1 MNTQREKF
9 LLLRVYRNKD
19 QRAFGELYNLYESRI
34 SRYLTFKLPTRN
46 DAEDALS
53 EVFVRAWE
61 YMQTT
66 PVENVSPFL
75 YRIARTVC
83 ANFYRTK
90 SRRPQEV
97 DMSEGEHIIGDS
109 HEVIEG
115 TLSTVISIE
124 AIAQLLPRLKEEY
137 RDVVVMRYLDEM
149 SMREIGEALEK
160 NEGAVRTQLHRAL
173 KALRELLDQ
182 HHIEN
187 DYDDQS
193 RNN

>member
-9 LLLRVYRNKD
+9 LLLRIYRNKD
-19 QRAFGELYNLYESRI
+19 QIAFGELYNLYESRI
-34 SRYLTFKLPTRN
+34 GRYLAFKLPRIN

-97 DMSEGEHIIGDS
+97 EMEAGEAVVGQSSNGIQE
-109 HEVIEG
+109 EV
-115 TLSTVISIE
+115 STVMSIE
-124 AIAQLLPRLKEEY
+124 AISQLLPKLKDEY
-137 RDVVVMRYLDEM
+137 RDVVVMRFLDEM
-149 SMREIGEALEK
+149 SMREIGDALEK

-182 HHIEN
+182 QDQST
-187 DYDDQS
+187 DYDDES
-193 RNN
+193 GNH